1 MIGSTE
7 IQAGEGRKR
16 LADTV
21 YEQLRRVIA
30 RGEYPKGVK
39 LPPENELATRFGVSR
54 PVVREALARLR
65 DEGVVRSQKGSGT
78 IVAVGPTAGVL
89 PLPPIQSAAD
99 LIRFYEFRMNVEG
112 ATTALAAE
120 RRTLADI
127 ETIEKALASADELMA
142 AGHFALQA
150 DANFAFHRA
159 IALATQNPYYTRTL
173 ESLPNFVGRNML
185 DNGRTAAGGLAQRSA
200 RIHAEHRAIFAAI
213 VSGDPQRARVEME
226 RHILA
231 ARDEVL
237 EGQQLTWTPQLRRAG
252 D

>member
-1 MIGSTE
+1 ME
-7 IQAGEGRKR
+7 QAKELQLGEGRTR
-16 LADTV
+16 LADAV
-21 YEQLRRVIA
+21 YEQLRRLIA

-39 LPPENELATRFGVSR
+39 LPPENDLAVRFAVSR

-78 IVAVGPTAGVL
+78 IVTLGPSAGAL
-89 PLPPIQSAAD
+89 PLPAIQSVAD
-99 LIRFYEFRMNVEG
+99 LVRFYEFRINVEG
-112 ATTALAAE
+112 ATAGLAAE
-120 RRTLADI
+120 RRSLADI
-127 ETIEKALASADELMA
+127 EAIEQALARADSMLSE
-142 AGHFALQA
+142 GHFALLA

-159 IALATQNPYYTRTL
+159 IAQATQNPYFIRTL

-185 DNGRTAAGGLAQRSA
+185 DNSRPGPRGLAERAA

-213 VSGDPQRARVEME
+213 LGGDPQRARIEME

-237 EGQQLTWTPQLRRAG
+237 EGQTLAPPPLRSARN
-252 D
+252 